1 MKKGSIYTVAGCD
14 KIGSDGDGGDAKKA
28 MLNEPKDV
36 TIDNNGCLYIAD
48 SENNLIRFVNSMGSI
63 ETIAGSITTSE
74 TEEDKEHGETEY
86 QRVLDTVPRKAAL
99 NADLIGDD
107 GAAISA
113 KLKFPSSI
121 AVDQDGNLYISDTY
135 NHRVRKMNKENG
147 IITTIAG
154 NGEDGLSGDNGPA
167 TDASLSEPTGIA
179 VDREGNIY
187 IADLRNNKI
196 RLVERA
202 TGIIKTFAGNGDD
215 YFSGDNGPAVD
226 ASLSG
231 PSDVVLD
238 KNENIFI
245 ADTFNNVIRMVNA
258 KTGIITTVAGDGDR
272 FKIKKK
278 ETTAKS
284 LARPHSI
291 ALDSKGNI
299 YTTDSD
305 NHLVRKIDGNSGE
318 ITIVAG
324 NGKIGF
330 STDGTLAENA
340 SLNYPFG
347 ITIDSKD
354 NIYVAD
360 TFNHRIRKILN

>member
-1 MKKGSIYTVAGCD
+1 MKKGSIYTVAGCG
-14 KIGSDGDGGDAKKA
+14 KVGSEGDGGDAKLA

-48 SENNLIRFVNSMGSI
+48 SENNLIRSVNSNGSI
-63 ETIAGSITTSE
+63 NTIAGSFTSSE
-74 TEEDKEHGETEY
+74 TEEDKELGETEY
-86 QRVLDTVPRKAAL
+86 QRILDTVSRKAGM
-99 NADLIGDD
+99 NAELIGDD

-113 KLKFPSSI
+113 KLRFPSAI

-135 NHRVRKMNKENG
+135 NHRVRKLNRKNG
-147 IITTIAG
+147 VITTIAG

-167 TDASLSEPTGIA
+167 TEASLSEPTGIA

-196 RLVERA
+196 RIVEGA
-202 TGIIKTFAGNGDD
+202 TGIIKTFAGNGDN
-215 YFSGDNGPAVD
+215 YFSGDDGPAVN

-231 PSDVVLD
+231 PSDVVLG
-238 KNENIFI
+238 KNKNIFI
-245 ADTFNNVIRMVNA
+245 ADTFNNIIRMVDAN
-258 KTGIITTVAGDGDR
+258 TGIITTVAGDGDR
-272 FKIKKK
+272 FKITKK

-284 LARPHSI
+284 LARPYSI

-299 YTTDSD
+299 LTTDSD
-305 NHLVRKIDGNSGE
+305 NHLIRKIDGNTGE
-318 ITIVAG
+318 ITTLAG

-330 STDGTLAENA
+330 STDGTPADKA
-340 SLNYPFG
+340 ALNYPFG
-347 ITIDSKD
+347 MAIDSKD